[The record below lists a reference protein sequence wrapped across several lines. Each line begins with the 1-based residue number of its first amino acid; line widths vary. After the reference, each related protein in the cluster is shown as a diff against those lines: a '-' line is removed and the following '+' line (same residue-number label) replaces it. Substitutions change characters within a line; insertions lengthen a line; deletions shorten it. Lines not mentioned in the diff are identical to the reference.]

1 MRLVMEVS
9 SLTHL
14 DIVMLL
20 VLLFSGYVLISEKGL
35 KKGGLYLFVLLFF
48 GAVISFISSYSDV
61 IGKYLLIL
69 LILILGLAWNYKKSP

>member
-1 MRLVMEVS
+1 MLS
-9 SLTHL
+9 SLTYL

-35 KKGGLYLFVLLFF
+35 KKGGLYLSALLFF
-48 GAVISFISSYSDV
+48 GAVISFISSYSDI

-69 LILILGLAWNYKKSP
+69 LILVLGLAWNYKKST